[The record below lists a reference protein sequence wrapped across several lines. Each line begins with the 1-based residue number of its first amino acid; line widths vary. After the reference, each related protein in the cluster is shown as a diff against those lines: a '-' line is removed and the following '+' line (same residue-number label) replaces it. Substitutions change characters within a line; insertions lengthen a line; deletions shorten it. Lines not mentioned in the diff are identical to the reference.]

1 MKKCGVRRMKF
12 RNPETG
18 EVFLSIS
25 SAADY
30 FCREN
35 DCFLEKCPLKNQTDG
50 RACVDWVNDHP
61 HEAARLMG
69 YAVVEDEKQT
79 PFVCQHLGIDP
90 GQPFLLHG
98 YPNRDYPPLVWTDG
112 QIRRYSPDGNHGF
125 KMGGRA
131 VCWMIEH
138 PEKIEQLQGYMPE
151 EVAFKGLEIDQ
162 FKPVENDKVNSIE
175 IDAIKEANMNKPLK
189 DWTLGEAKEYCTSRN
204 GNCADDCIF
213 SKKGIGMVCGIA
225 PKPVWWTLPEKPRF
239 TEQDVEDAKAVK
251 RVFGR
256 DGTVKRLKKELTDP
270 YSNLTFDHMYINE
283 SMFPCIF
290 EGQEYTLDEII
301 GGAD

>member
-35 DCFLEKCPLKNQTDG
+35 DCFLQTCPLKGQTDG
-50 RACVDWVNDHP
+50 EPCADWVNAYP
-61 HEAARLMG
+61 REAARLMG
-69 YAVVEDEKQT
+69 FEVVEDEKQT

-125 KMGGRA
+125 KIGGRA

-138 PEKIEQLQGYMPE
+138 PEAIEPLQGYMPE

-162 FKPVENDKVNSIE
+162 FKPVENDRVNSTSTVLSMLQAE
-175 IDAIKEANMNKPLK
+175 NEKLRDELEQERDHRLYAEEHADLFLEDCKRLNVELKQVKDERDAAVERIREWEKFDTYLFVHNFI
-189 DWTLGEAKEYCTSRN
+189 T
-204 GNCADDCIF
+204 
-213 SKKGIGMVCGIA
+213 
-225 PKPVWWTLPEKPRF
+225 PEKWRG
-239 TEQDVEDAKAVK
+239 QKED
-251 RVFGR
+251 
-256 DGTVKRLKKELTDP
+256 
-270 YSNLTFDHMYINE
+270 
-283 SMFPCIF
+283 
-290 EGQEYTLDEII
+290 
-301 GGAD
+301 